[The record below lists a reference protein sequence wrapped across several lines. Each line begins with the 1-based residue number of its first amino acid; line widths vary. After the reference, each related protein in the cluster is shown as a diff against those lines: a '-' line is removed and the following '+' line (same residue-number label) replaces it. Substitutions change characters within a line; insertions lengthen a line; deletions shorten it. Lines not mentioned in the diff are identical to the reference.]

1 VGGHRLSSALRKI
14 QTLPEKQ
21 NKKGMGCS
29 SSGEHL
35 PCKHEA
41 LKSNPNI
48 AKKER
53 GMLKLKLK

>member
-1 VGGHRLSSALRKI
+1 
-14 QTLPEKQ
+14 
-21 NKKGMGCS
+21 
-29 SSGEHL
+29 L

-53 GMLKLKLK
+53 GMLKLKLKWWDKLPKGSETIEEHAEKFLTV